1 MLLDP
6 TVEHRKFDR
15 AAALLGKNVARLQK
29 LGAFVVRTQRPEI
42 DLVFVPR
49 LSLRVLIPVSAP
61 TSSLIITPAVPSFQ
75 ALEVPGLGGR
85 AFGVRVDLR
94 GYDQVAPSITFRDP
108 TTWELAPYATLPVGQ
123 LVDDPAKVQSV
134 VLDGHPTLKRPF
146 LCLRG
151 VREYHEHPQHD
162 GDDWA
167 MYRGSTN
174 VYVLLERLA
183 RITLA
188 SVRPQ
193 FVVSIAAPGQLQMQ
207 VSWAAE
213 VGR

>member
-6 TVEHRKFDR
+6 EVERRKFDR
-15 AAALLGKNVARLQK
+15 EAALLAKNTARLQK
-29 LGAFVVRTQRPEI
+29 LGAFVVRAERPEI
-42 DLVFVPR
+42 DVVLVPR
-49 LSLRVLIPVSAP
+49 LPLRVLVPVPPSGV
-61 TSSLIITPAVPSFQ
+61 LITPVVPTFQ
-75 ALEVPGLGGR
+75 MLEIAGLSGR
-85 AFGVRVDLR
+85 PFGVRVDLR
-94 GYDQVAPSITFRDP
+94 GYDQTPPSITFRDP
-108 TTWELAPYATLPVGQ
+108 ASWDIAPFASLPVGQ
-123 LVDDPAKVQSV
+123 LVDGPAKAMAV
-134 VLDGHPTLKRPF
+134 VLDGHPVLRRPF

-167 MYRGSTN
+167 MYRASTN

-183 RITLA
+183 RITLT

-193 FVVSIAAPGQLQMQ
+193 FVVGIAAPGQLQMQ
-207 VSWAAE
+207 LNWAAE